1 MIEYKSYGYIRTLF
15 YTLGFIGG
23 AFGWGLFFLLV
34 TRFMPFLRL
43 LGRFL
48 WLDLALILATGFL
61 TAFWLVNYFL
71 IIPNQIFVSNAGFI
85 SRTSNTSTSSNSS
98 RRKERELFA
107 RWTELDTV
115 QNILVGTYVTVRANN
130 GRYYRFI
137 FPLDTDG
144 YSSLIDSVR
153 SAFNEQQYQRQRE
166 N

>member
-23 AFGWGLFFLLV
+23 AFGWGLFFLLL
-34 TRFMPFLRL
+34 TRFLPFLRL

-71 IIPNQIFVSNAGFI
+71 IIPNQIFVSDAGFI
-85 SRTSNTSTSSNSS
+85 TRTSN
-98 RRKERELFA
+98 RKERELFA
-107 RWTELDTV
+107 RWTELVTV

-153 SAFNEQQYQRQRE
+153 SALNTQNYQRWRE
-166 N
+166 K